1 MRSVNRAIWTSGD
14 PVSVSWRRCS
24 AMMPGFA
31 RSIFSDMRD
40 SWVCL
45 GVGPGR
51 HTRKAEWAAVT
62 PERRWARIPGGRDLL
77 KGREGCR
84 IAVSN
89 CPVRMR
95 GIGRLALMGLVLIAA
110 CSGGGSGSAASTST
124 TTSTTSTTVASTTT
138 TTPAEAVKAAYL
150 DYWRILDRLAAA
162 PDPDDAALNSRAI
175 DPVLSSVRDDLATRR
190 AEGRTTRIPDGA
202 KYGHHIVTIEVG
214 TDGAVVSD
222 CFVDDRVQYAADGT
236 VTNDH
241 VSTVK
246 AQSQLVAQGADWK
259 ISDVQLQKVA
269 DGDAGCAS

>member
-24 AMMPGFA
+24 AMTPGFA

-62 PERRWARIPGGRDLL
+62 PERRCARIPGGRDLL

-95 GIGRLALMGLVLIAA
+95 GIGRLAVMGLVLVAA
-110 CSGGGSGSAASTST
+110 CSGGGSGSAAPTTT
-124 TTSTTSTTVASTTT
+124 TTSTTSTTAASTTT
-138 TTPAEAVKAAYL
+138 TTPEEAVKAAYL
-150 DYWRILDRLAAA
+150 AYWKMIDRLNAA
-162 PDPDDAALNSRAI
+162 PDPADTELVTLTA
-175 DPVLSSVRDDLATRR
+175 DPLLSQVRDDLTSKRSVGHTY
-190 AEGRTTRIPDGA
+190 ETSNGRPNAHTVSGVQT
-202 KYGHHIVTIEVG
+202 
-214 TDGAVVSD
+214 TDGSATLHD
-222 CFVDDRVQYAADGT
+222 C
-236 VTNDH
+236 
-241 VSTVK
+241 
-246 AQSQLVAQGADWK
+246 
-259 ISDVQLQKVA
+259 
-269 DGDAGCAS
+269 

>member
-24 AMMPGFA
+24 AMTPGFA

-110 CSGGGSGSAASTST
+110 CSGGGSGSAASTTT

-138 TTPAEAVKAAYL
+138 TTPEEAVKAAYL
-150 DYWRILDRLAAA
+150 AYWKMIDRLSVA
-162 PDPDDAALNSRAI
+162 PDPDDPELAQRMV
-175 DPVLSSVRDDLATRR
+175 DPRLSSARDELATER
-190 AEGRTTRIPDGA
+190 AKGQSTR
-202 KYGHHIVTIEVG
+202 
-214 TDGAVVSD
+214 
-222 CFVDDRVQYAADGT
+222 
-236 VTNDH
+236 
-241 VSTVK
+241 
-246 AQSQLVAQGADWK
+246 
-259 ISDVQLQKVA
+259 
-269 DGDAGCAS
+269 